1 MKTIAKCII
10 LLFCVLS
17 LNTSIAQTYK
27 TLPDSNAVWM
37 AYGAHSEGGS
47 YYYFN
52 IDNHLNDTIIQG
64 ETYIKLFFESE
75 YIGAYRSESTGKT
88 YYCPRNSVNKLL
100 IHDFSAQE
108 GDTIFGVSI
117 QTNNWDYHYE
127 DDLIV
132 DSVRYYPHGNDSI
145 KVIALRCPNSWW
157 GGLIF
162 WIEGVGTL
170 TGFFN
175 LVLDLVSYNLVC
187 FSSNDTIQFY
197 TTSTDGGWYFNP
209 NWLTNTAGSCWQYL
223 DIGKENEEKTITLYP
238 NPFSQ
243 SLTIETSEIFENVQ
257 ISIYDMFG
265 RRVFQMSL
273 DDLPHQFT
281 LDLPFLPSGNYI
293 LKINTQNELLYKQI
307 ISKI

>member
-17 LNTSIAQTYK
+17 LNTGTAQTYK

-37 AYGAHSEGGS
+37 VYGVHTGGGS
-47 YYYFN
+47 YHYFS
-52 IDNHLNDTIIQG
+52 IDDHLSEVEIQG
-64 ETYIKLFFESE
+64 KMYIMLYEGSD
-75 YIGAYRSESTGKT
+75 YIGAYRSDSTGKT
-88 YYCPRNSVNKLL
+88 YYFPNNGTNELL

-108 GDTIFGVSI
+108 GDTIFGVSL
-117 QTNNWDYHYE
+117 QDGDWSYHYV

-145 KVIALRCPNSWW
+145 KVIALRCTNSW

-162 WIEGVGTL
+162 WVEGIGTS

-175 LVLDLVSYNLVC
+175 LTQGLVYYGLVC
-187 FSSNDTIQFY
+187 FSSNDTIQYNNPF
-197 TTSTDGGWYFNP
+197 SDSYFNP
-209 NWLTNTAGSCWQYL
+209 DYLTNTAGSCWQYL

-243 SLTIETSEIFENVQ
+243 SLTIETSEIFE
-257 ISIYDMFG
+257 MF
-265 RRVFQMSL
+265 R
-273 DDLPHQFT
+273 LPYLICLAGEF
-281 LDLPFLPSGNYI
+281 
-293 LKINTQNELLYKQI
+293 
-307 ISKI
+307 SKCL